1 MVGFIVLD
9 IGIRVSTWSWH
20 RAVSMP
26 YFGWLTVVGDVV
38 FDVGLRSDFKL
49 GIALLLEWLS
59 MPPFLRLPVGGCWL
73 GCWTQ
78 E

>member
-1 MVGFIVLD
+1 
-9 IGIRVSTWSWH
+9 
-20 RAVSMP
+20 MP
-26 YFGWLTVVGDVV
+26 YFGGLTVVGDVV

-49 GIALLLEWLS
+49 GIALLLERLS

>member
-26 YFGWLTVVGDVV
+26 YFGGLTVGGMLFLTLDSGVT
-38 FDVGLRSDFKL
+38 LSL
-49 GIALLLEWLS
+49 G
-59 MPPFLRLPVGGCWL
+59 
-73 GCWTQ
+73 
-78 E
+78 